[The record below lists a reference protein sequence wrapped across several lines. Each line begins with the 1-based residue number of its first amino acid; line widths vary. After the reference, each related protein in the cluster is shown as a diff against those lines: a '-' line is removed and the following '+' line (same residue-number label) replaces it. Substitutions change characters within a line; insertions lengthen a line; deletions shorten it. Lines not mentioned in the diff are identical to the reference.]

1 MVTQYMSIWLF
12 LLYTK
17 SMDKVDIDKIIS
29 LVASEAATIFIY
41 LFGGIDVALT
51 CLIVAI
57 ILDYV
62 SGMIKAYIKKQLSS
76 KIGFSGILKKIG
88 ILILVMLSV
97 LVDRVTGNT
106 GAIRTLVIYY
116 FVANEGLSVL
126 ENLGESGIPIPNA
139 IKKALKVLKDQSK

>member
-1 MVTQYMSIWLF
+1 
-12 LLYTK
+12 
-17 SMDKVDIDKIIS
+17 MDKLDIYKIIS
-29 LVASEAATIFIY
+29 LVASEVATIFIY

-57 ILDYV
+57 VLDYV
-62 SGMIKAYIKKQLSS
+62 SGMIKAYNKKQLSS

-126 ENLGESGIPIPNA
+126 ENLGEFGIPIPNA